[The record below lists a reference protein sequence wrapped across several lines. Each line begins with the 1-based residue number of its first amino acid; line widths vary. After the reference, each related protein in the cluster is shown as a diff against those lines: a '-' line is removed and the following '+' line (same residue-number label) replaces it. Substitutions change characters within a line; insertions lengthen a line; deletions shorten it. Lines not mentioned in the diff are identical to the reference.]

1 MALYLQLR
9 FREVG
14 RPAQG
19 DPATGGIAGPRAQVS
34 TGQPTASPTHHAAN
48 VHNLPARFLFSELR
62 RLLHFQARPSPLSP
76 WRCPP
81 PPTPAPSPA
90 RTGPPRRVPTLHPQR
105 SRRTGRTPVWH
116 SSLGLPGGLIS
127 DRGQRDAPVEASA
140 AISCL
145 LGHHPRHLAPPPGPS
160 RPHAPTR
167 SAGAARAATLTEGA
181 GRPPGPPPPPLPP
194 TWPGRFP
201 AADLGQARRGRRA
214 PCVRLETVV
223 QPSSGLDGG
232 RVPGAG
238 GPLRPIRSASPDT
251 KHPNQAA
258 APRSHILCRHKLS
271 PWGPSQKR
279 QLPNAIISR

>member
-1 MALYLQLR
+1 MPESVALYLQQRL
-9 FREVG
+9 REVG
-14 RPAQG
+14 RLAQG
-19 DPATGGIAGPRAQVS
+19 DPATGGIARAQ
-34 TGQPTASPTHHAAN
+34 PTMSPTHHAAN
-48 VHNLPARFLFSELR
+48 VHDLPATFLFSELR
-62 RLLHFQARPSPLSP
+62 QLLHFQARPSPLSP
-76 WRCPP
+76 RWCPP

-90 RTGPPRRVPTLHPQR
+90 STSPPRRVPTLHPQR

-127 DRGQRDAPVEASA
+127 GCGQRDAPVEASA

-145 LGHHPRHLAPPPGPS
+145 LGHHPRHLAPPPGPR
-160 RPHAPTR
+160 RPHAPTQL
-167 SAGAARAATLTEGA
+167 AGATRASTLTEGA
-181 GRPPGPPPPPLPP
+181 CRPRGGPPPPPPA
-194 TWPGRFP
+194 WPGRFP